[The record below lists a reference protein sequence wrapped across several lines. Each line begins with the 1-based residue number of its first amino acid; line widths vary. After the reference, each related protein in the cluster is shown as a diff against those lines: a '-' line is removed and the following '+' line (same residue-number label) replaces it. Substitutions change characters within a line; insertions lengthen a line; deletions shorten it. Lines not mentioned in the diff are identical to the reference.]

1 LASDAYPGM
10 NTQRRKQVLTAA
22 AAVGGLALFAWSV
35 RDVGADQILTGVHR
49 VGWGLL
55 LILTLA
61 GVRFLLRAEAWR
73 LCTPVT
79 SRLRLRQAFLA
90 FLAGDALGNIT
101 PLGLI
106 ASEPTK
112 VFLIRHEMA
121 TSEAVASLAV
131 DNLVYALSVVA
142 MIAIGV
148 SVMLAT
154 VTLPFEAQ
162 EWGIAAL
169 VVLAVIGLA
178 SLRLFRPRRRRA
190 AADDGQSLLARLS
203 RMRDMAMTFSAGHP
217 RRLWRAFVFDVL
229 FHAVAVLEAYVT
241 LQWLLGDRSPTFVQ
255 AVMFESLYRVV
266 TVVFKFVP
274 LRVGVDEAISGAFA
288 PIVGLTP
295 AAGVALAV
303 IRKVRGLFWMGVGLL
318 FIAVSHGPTAQART
332 PPESVPAHRT

>member
-1 LASDAYPGM
+1 
-10 NTQRRKQVLTAA
+10 
-22 AAVGGLALFAWSV
+22 
-35 RDVGADQILTGVHR
+35 
-49 VGWGLL
+49 
-55 LILTLA
+55 
-61 GVRFLLRAEAWR
+61 VRFLLRAEAWR

-112 VFLIRHEMA
+112 VFLTRHEMA

-142 MIAIGV
+142 MLAIGV

-162 EWGIAAL
+162 EWGLAAL
-169 VVLAVIGLA
+169 VLLAVIGLA
-178 SLRLFRPRRRRA
+178 SLQLFRTRNRA
-190 AADDGQSLLARLS
+190 SADGPSLRARLL
-203 RMRDMAMTFSAGHP
+203 RMRDMAMAFSAGHP
-217 RRLWRAFVFDVL
+217 RRLWRAFALDVL
-229 FHAVAVLEAYVT
+229 FHAAAVLEAFVT
-241 LQWLLGDRSPTFVQ
+241 LQWLLGDQSPSLSQ

-288 PIVGLTP
+288 PIVGVNP

-318 FIAVSHGPTAQART
+318 FIAVSHAQTSPAPPPT
-332 PPESVPAHRT
+332 ESVPAHRT